1 MTHALTLLQQAAD
14 KAAKERQLHS
24 ELAEAAAQ
32 KEQDYL
38 QVIKLLKKDESNIRP
53 AKDNA

>member
-14 KAAKERQLHS
+14 KAAKERQLHT
-24 ELAEAAAQ
+24 ELAAAAAQ

-38 QVIKLLKKDESNIRP
+38 QAIKLLKEDEPNIRTT
-53 AKDNA
+53 KDNA

>member
-1 MTHALTLLQQAAD
+1 MIHALTLLQQAAD
-14 KAAKERQLHS
+14 KATKERLLHT

-38 QVIKLLKKDESNIRP
+38 QAIILLKEDEPNIRP
-53 AKDNA
+53 PKDNT

>member
-14 KAAKERQLHS
+14 KAAKERQLHT
-24 ELAEAAAQ
+24 ELAEAAAK

-38 QVIKLLKKDESNIRP
+38 QSIKLLEKDENIRGTE
-53 AKDNA
+53 